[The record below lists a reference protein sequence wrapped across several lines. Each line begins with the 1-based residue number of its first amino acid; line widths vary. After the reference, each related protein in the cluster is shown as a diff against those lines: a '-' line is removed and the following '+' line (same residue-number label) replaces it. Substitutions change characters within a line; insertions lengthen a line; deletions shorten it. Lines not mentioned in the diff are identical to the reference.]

1 MAGRNTM
8 LEIGALIVPVKLEK
22 ISVRTD
28 VKLDRASESGNKI
41 KRVELDSVTGEE
53 CLDYKQGVFENPR
66 EGTGFREIP
75 AEALEAIKEQT
86 TLDTF
91 QIEHFVP
98 VKDLPTERFSDT
110 YYLAPQTGVNPKPLK
125 LLHEALKRTKK
136 AGVFKL
142 TLTSRQYLAALY
154 AHNGALIVNLMHFA
168 GDFKKAERAGEKLVG
183 VEVDPKQVALASDLI
198 EAMSADADVI
208 DSFED
213 DLVPLKQSLV
223 DAALAGKTLR
233 REKGKKA
240 PEPQDDLAE
249 QLRASY
255 EQIKGKKAPAERTVK
270 EHKKDGRTVKEHTKR
285 EPKVTA

>member
-1 MAGRNTM
+1 M

-28 VKLDRASESGNKI
+28 VRLDRATEHGNKI
-41 KRVELDSVTGEE
+41 KRIEMDSVTGEE
-53 CLDYKQGVFENPR
+53 VLDGTIKQGVFENPK

-86 TLDTF
+86 DLDTF

-98 VKDLPTERFSDT
+98 VKDLPTERFSNA
-110 YYLAPQTGVNPKPLK
+110 YFLAPQSGVNPKPLK
-125 LLHEALKRTKK
+125 LLHQALKRTKK

-168 GDFKKAERAGEKLVG
+168 GDFKKADRAGEKLAG
-183 VEVDPKQVALASDLI
+183 VEVDPKQVALACDLI
-198 EAMSADADVI
+198 EAMSSDADVI

-213 DLVPLKQSLV
+213 DLVPLKQTLV
-223 DAALAGKTLR
+223 DAALAGKKLR
-233 REKGKKA
+233 KEKGKKA
-240 PEPQDDLAE
+240 PAPQDDLAE

-255 EQIKGKKAPAERTVK
+255 EAIQSKKKEKVPA
-270 EHKKDGRTVKEHTKR
+270 
-285 EPKVTA
+285 

>member
-28 VKLDRASESGNKI
+28 VKLDRASERGNKI
-41 KRVELDSVTGEE
+41 KRIEMDAVTGEE
-53 CLDYKQGVFENPR
+53 CLDFKQGVFENPK

-75 AEALEAIKEQT
+75 AEALEAIKDQT
-86 TLDTF
+86 TLETF
-91 QIEHFVP
+91 EIEHFVP

-110 YYLAPQTGVNPKPLK
+110 YYLAPQKGVNPKPLK
-125 LLHEALKRTKK
+125 LLHQALKRTKK

-154 AHNGALIVNLMHFA
+154 AHNGALIVNLMHFS
-168 GDFKKAERAGEKLVG
+168 GDFKKANQAGEALAS
-183 VEVDPKQVALASDLI
+183 VEVDPKQVALACDLI
-198 EAMSADADVI
+198 EARSSDADVI
-208 DSFED
+208 DTFED

-223 DAALAGKTLR
+223 DAALAGKTVR
-233 REKGKKA
+233 KDRSKKA
-240 PEPQDDLAE
+240 PEPAPDDLTE

-255 EQIKGKKAPAERTVK
+255 EAIQKEKAPAKGRAAK
-270 EHKKDGRTVKEHTKR
+270 EEV
-285 EPKVTA
+285 PA

>member
-28 VKLDRASESGNKI
+28 VRLDRATEHGNKI
-41 KRVELDSVTGEE
+41 KRIEMDSVTGEE
-53 CLDYKQGVFENPR
+53 VLDGSIKQGVFENPK

-91 QIEHFVP
+91 EIEHFVP

-110 YYLAPQTGVNPKPLK
+110 YYLAPQKGVNPKPLK
-125 LLHEALKRTKK
+125 LLHQALKRTKK

-168 GDFKKAERAGEKLVG
+168 GDFKKADRAGEALAS
-183 VEVDPKQVALASDLI
+183 VEVDPKQVALACDLI
-198 EAMSADADVI
+198 EAMSSDADVI
-208 DSFED
+208 DTFED

-233 REKGKKA
+233 KEKGKKA
-240 PEPQDDLAE
+240 PEPAPDDLTE

-255 EQIKGKKAPAERTVK
+255 EAIQKEKEKEKVPA
-270 EHKKDGRTVKEHTKR
+270 
-285 EPKVTA
+285 